1 MERPRFWL
9 LAPGFLLNM
18 NIKPKIL
25 VVDDDRSICKLMG
38 SILQMESYPFRV
50 ATSGEQAR
58 RAMDEERFDILVSDI
73 YLGDDSGL
81 HLLERMKE
89 ANADSE
95 VVIMTAHGS
104 METAVNA
111 VHNGAFDYIS
121 KPFVVDEMLGVLHR
135 IEEKFR
141 LVQGTS
147 IGAELAETLPNTEI
161 IGTSPKMVDVYKKV
175 AKIARIDAPVLIV
188 GESGSGKELVARAL
202 QANSARAS
210 APFVVINC
218 GALTETLLESELFGH
233 ERGSFTGAT
242 GPRKGLLESAAGGT
256 VFLDEISETSL
267 GFQVKLLRVIQ
278 EREIRRVGSNDTSQ
292 VDIRLIA
299 ATNRDLRE
307 MVRNNRFREDLF
319 HRLNVFTIAVP
330 ALRDRPED
338 VPLLASYFLKVF
350 TAKTGK
356 VVRLASD
363 AVAAMKKYSWPGNVR
378 ELKNVLERAVTFND
392 TGVVQADELEFG
404 EGDGASSE
412 PSGAPQAGRPLPAG
426 EVKSSLDDME
436 KEHIIRILRETKG
449 NKKKAAEI
457 LGIERRTLYNKAKRL
472 GIDFGSL

>member
-1 MERPRFWL
+1 MSSMSS
-9 LAPGFLLNM
+9 NT
-18 NIKPKIL
+18 KPKIL

-38 SILQMESYPFRV
+38 SILEMESYPFRV
-50 ATSGEQAR
+50 AASGEQAR

-81 HLLERMKE
+81 HLLERMKGVNAE
-89 ANADSE
+89 AE

-104 METAVNA
+104 VETAVRA

-121 KPFVVDEMLGVLHR
+121 KPFVVDEMLGILHR

-141 LVQGTS
+141 LVKGSS
-147 IGAELAETLPNTEI
+147 IGSELVETLPNTDI
-161 IGTSPKMVDVYKKV
+161 IGASPKMVDIYKKI
-175 AKIARIDAPVLIV
+175 AKIARIDAPVLV
-188 GESGSGKELVARAL
+188 LGESGSGKELVARAL
-202 QANSARAS
+202 HSNSARAA

-233 ERGSFTGAT
+233 ERGAFTGAT

-267 GFQVKLLRVIQ
+267 NFQVKLLRVIQ
-278 EREIRRVGSNDTSQ
+278 EREVRRVGANET
-292 VDIRLIA
+292 VEVEIRVIA

-307 MVRNNRFREDLF
+307 MVRNSQFREDLF
-319 HRLNVFTIAVP
+319 HRLNVFTIALP
-330 ALRDRPED
+330 PLRDRPAD
-338 VPLLASYFLKVF
+338 IPMLASYYLKMF
-350 TAKTGK
+350 TEREGK
-356 VVRLASD
+356 NVRLAAD
-363 AVAAMKKYSWPGNVR
+363 ALETMKRYAWPGNVR

-392 TGVVQADELEFG
+392 TGIIQAGELELG
-404 EGDGASSE
+404 KGAE
-412 PSGAPQAGRPLPAG
+412 PSIGGAGMPNSASDG
-426 EVKSSLDDME
+426 SLDQME
-436 KEHIIRILRETKG
+436 KEHIIRVLKETGG

-472 GIDFGSL
+472 GIDFGRL

>member
-1 MERPRFWL
+1 
-9 LAPGFLLNM
+9 
-18 NIKPKIL
+18 
-25 VVDDDRSICKLMG
+25 MG

-50 ATSGEQAR
+50 VMSGEQAR
-58 RAMDEERFDILVSDI
+58 QAMDQERFDILVSDI
-73 YLGDDSGL
+73 YLGDESGL
-81 HLLERMKE
+81 HLLERMKAANSE
-89 ANADSE
+89 AE

-121 KPFVVDEMLGVLHR
+121 KPFVVDEMLGILHR

-141 LVQGTS
+141 LVQGNS
-147 IGAELAETLPNTEI
+147 IGSELADTLPNTEI
-161 IGTSPKMVDVYKKV
+161 IGTSPKMVEVYKKV
-175 AKIARIDAPVLIV
+175 ARIARIEAPVLIV

-233 ERGSFTGAT
+233 EKGSFTGAT

-256 VFLDEISETSL
+256 VFLDEVSETSL
-267 GFQVKLLRVIQ
+267 SFQVKLLRVIQ
-278 EREIRRVGSNDTSQ
+278 EREIRRVGSNDIIE
-292 VDIRLIA
+292 VNIRLIA
-299 ATNRDLRE
+299 ATNRDLRD
-307 MVRNNRFREDLF
+307 MVRNSRFREDLF

-330 ALRDRPED
+330 PLRDRVED
-338 VPLLASYFLKVF
+338 IPLLASYFLKAF
-350 TAKTGK
+350 TGK
-356 VVRLASD
+356 NGKPVRLASD
-363 AVAAMKKYSWPGNVR
+363 AVEAMKRYPWPGNVR
-378 ELKNVLERAVTFND
+378 ELRNVLERAVTFND
-392 TGVVQADELEFG
+392 TGVVRADELEFG
-404 EGDGASSE
+404 ENE
-412 PSGAPQAGRPLPAG
+412 PCTPPAAAAPVGERPVTGG
-426 EVKSSLDDME
+426 EVRALEEME
-436 KEHIIRILRETKG
+436 KEHIIRILRETRG

>member
-1 MERPRFWL
+1 MST
-9 LAPGFLLNM
+9 
-18 NIKPKIL
+18 KPKIL

-50 ATSGEQAR
+50 VTSGEQAR
-58 RAMDEERFDILVSDI
+58 RAMDEEHFDILVSDI
-73 YLGDDSGL
+73 YLGDESGL
-81 HLLERMKE
+81 HLLERMKA
-89 ANADSE
+89 ANSDAE

-121 KPFVVDEMLGVLHR
+121 KPFVIDEMLDIIHR

-141 LVQGTS
+141 LVEGTT
-147 IGAELAETLPNTEI
+147 IGSELAETLPNTEI
-161 IGTSPKMVDVYKKV
+161 VGTSPKMVEVYKKV
-175 AKIARIDAPVLIV
+175 ARIARIEAPVLIL
-188 GESGSGKELVARAL
+188 GDSGAGKELVARAI
-202 QANSARAS
+202 QANSSRAS

-233 ERGSFTGAT
+233 EKGSFTGAI
-242 GPRKGLLESAAGGT
+242 GPRKGLLESASGGT

-278 EREIRRVGSNDTSQ
+278 EHEIRRVGSNDVIQ
-292 VDIRLIA
+292 VNIRLIT

-330 ALRDRPED
+330 PLRDRIED
-338 VPLLASYFLKVF
+338 IPLLASYFLKLF
-350 TAKTGK
+350 TGKTGR

-363 AVAAMKKYSWPGNVR
+363 AVEMMKTYSWPGNVR

-392 TGVVQADELEFG
+392 TGVIQADELDFG
-404 EGDGASSE
+404 DDDPAVRVA
-412 PSGAPQAGRPLPAG
+412 SGAPDSGRQAAATARPS
-426 EVKSSLDDME
+426 SSLDEME
-436 KEHIIRILRETKG
+436 RQHIIRILKETRG
-449 NKKKAAEI
+449 NKKKAAEV